1 AAGGGR
7 LHGEPF
13 LFGGGCRLLGGGGGR
28 AGEDRRDAVHQIG
41 DEEGAPGRPGGGS
54 GGEGV
59 GLGGGVQ
66 QVQGAGRGGGVGDG
80 ADGGRVVQ
88 RAPGGRLDEEEV
100 VAHQRGDHL
109 DVVGVEGDAGGHVP
123 GDDLAGHRVVAG
135 PALADVVQQR
145 GDEQQVG

>member
-1 AAGGGR
+1 SSDVCSSD
-7 LHGEPF
+7 L
-13 LFGGGCRLLGGGGGR
+13 
-28 AGEDRRDAVHQIG
+28 HQIG

-59 GLGGGVQ
+59 GLGEGVQ
-66 QVQGAGRGGGVGDG
+66 QFQGAGRGDGVGDR

-88 RAPGGRLDEEEV
+88 VAPGGRLDEEQV

-109 DVVGVEGDAGGHVP
+109 DVVGVEADAGGHVP

-135 PALADVVQQR
+135 TALADVVQTR
-145 GDEQQVG
+145 GEEQPVGAVHTTGEDGG